1 MMYQLHLSEN
11 VKHQIQSVSSG
22 AIMPGIN
29 VTKLKQIEV
38 DVPPLS
44 LQQKFAEKIEAI
56 EKQKQ
61 IVTVTKRDLETLLAS
76 RMQYWFE

>member
-1 MMYQLHLSEN
+1 MISNRFGEFVRTERLRL
-11 VKHQIQSVSSG
+11 G
-22 AIMPGIN
+22 L
-29 VTKLKQIEV
+29 TC
-38 DVPPLS
+38 
-44 LQQKFAEKIEAI
+44 QKFAEKIEAI